1 MKALYVVIPIVL
13 LLISGAVFFIVSSGS
28 DDNTDAINE
37 ETASTEEVDEPAGS
51 VEEEGTDE
59 TDEDQENNLSE
70 EGEQDNPTEE
80 DSNAGNEQEASS
92 EETTDEQKNDTSE
105 DSAGNN
111 ENYNAAEQCIMSELT
126 ECEGVS
132 TEDQFTA
139 YQNLIEDGTL
149 PQSPVSDCLPCAVK
163 YSFEAEYGES
173 KPIDISVLPRSEEA
187 PEEINSHLQFVR
199 QYLFALPG
207 YYNDQNN
214 EALEFYR
221 EGSVGQNLLTA
232 NKASGRYA
240 NHMTYSVHIDYEEQN
255 PDGSSNVYI
264 YRTYSHENTNGI
276 YENYVLY
283 NVMASDGRNYI
294 IGYEEIEN
302 VRIE

>member
-13 LLISGAVFFIVSSGS
+13 LLILGAVFFIVSSGS
-28 DDNTDAINE
+28 DDNKDIINE
-37 ETASTEEVDEPAGS
+37 ETAVTEEVDEPAKS
-51 VEEEGTDE
+51 VEEGTDE
-59 TDEDQENNLSE
+59 IDEEQED
-70 EGEQDNPTEE
+70 EQDNPREE
-80 DSNAGNEQEASS
+80 DSNAENEQESSS
-92 EETTDEQKNDTSE
+92 EETQNDEETE

-111 ENYNAAEQCIMSELT
+111 ENYDAAERCIMSELT

-132 TEDQFTA
+132 TENQFMA
-139 YQNLIEDGTL
+139 YQNLVEDGTL
-149 PQSPVSDCLPCAVK
+149 PQSPVNDCLPCAVK

-173 KPIDISVLPRSEEA
+173 KSIDLSVLPRSEEA

-214 EALEFYR
+214 EALEFYQK
-221 EGSVGQNLLTA
+221 GSAGQNLLTA
-232 NKASGRYA
+232 NKTSGRYA

-255 PDGSSNVYI
+255 SDGSSNVYI
-264 YRTYSHENTNGI
+264 YRTYSHVNTNGI

-283 NVMASDGRNYI
+283 NVMASNGRNYI